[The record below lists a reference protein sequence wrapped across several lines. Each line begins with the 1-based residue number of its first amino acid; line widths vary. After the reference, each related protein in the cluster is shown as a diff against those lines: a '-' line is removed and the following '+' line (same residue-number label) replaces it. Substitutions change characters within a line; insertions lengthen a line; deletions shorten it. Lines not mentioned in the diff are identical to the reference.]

1 MRHLPHWQQIPRLYR
16 FLVISFAVID
26 VVILV
31 IVASGLRSWFHGA
44 GSVVQ
49 SVVYLLFLAMLFAH
63 IPSSES
69 PLLRNQ
75 RFSGTARIVAGIVI
89 LFLSDWILVGLRLTT
104 PSLIDRPLAQPN
116 VPEVR
121 DYRVIGVINDVEI
134 GLPSDTV
141 TLVVD

>member
-31 IVASGLRSWFHGA
+31 IVASGLRSWVHGA
-44 GSVVQ
+44 GSGVQ

-63 IPSSES
+63 IHSSES

-75 RFSGTARIVAGIVI
+75 RFSGTARIVAGMIR
-89 LFLSDWILVGLRLTT
+89 LSVSGWILVGGT
-104 PSLIDRPLAQPN
+104 PEP
-116 VPEVR
+116 
-121 DYRVIGVINDVEI
+121 
-134 GLPSDTV
+134 V
-141 TLVVD
+141 TRAD